1 MKVMLRFYSRGKHI
15 DRNERLDVTISRIKD
30 YRKIY
35 GDEAREIEKQV
46 DPKRRDPNGVYTIVR
61 FKSGEEMIL
70 PDSWWDVF
78 KIYR

>member
-1 MKVMLRFYSRGKHI
+1 MRFYSRGKYI

-35 GDEAREIEKQV
+35 GNKAREIEKQV
-46 DPKRRDPNGVYTIVR
+46 DPKRRDPNGAYTIVR